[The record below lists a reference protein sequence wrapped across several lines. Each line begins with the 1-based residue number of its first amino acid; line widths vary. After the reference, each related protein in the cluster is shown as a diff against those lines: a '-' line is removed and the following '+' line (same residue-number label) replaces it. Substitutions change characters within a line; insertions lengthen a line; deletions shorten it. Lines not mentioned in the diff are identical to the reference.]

1 MRPAESM
8 CINQRHRRSCARV
21 ASMRN
26 WCDGRVRG
34 CDWQDL
40 FFKMMAIDHRFI
52 GLILRAKPVQV
63 SGGYSQ
69 LLISFLLLEWMDP
82 IRILLMVEKCCDTL
96 FALKIN
102 GCNLKITQLIQGRS
116 SEANTSIIVFQPFI
130 FKGVLFTS
138 GFVHP
143 KWSFEKPWKLVTHHK
158 DRDGTKGK
166 AKVRPVFFFFFWQFL
181 RMLPLNLERSF
192 PMSYALQLYPWRFR
206 WSIFLLGNTTFPS
219 FSMEVSIL
227 NFHNVSTDGVWSLSF
242 FGLELILVYSLR
254 HPCVSFLIYTAVQYQ
269 QVLP

>member
-1 MRPAESM
+1 MIRKWNETEPSISEVSVSQYERGITKIHLWKHEEPRILPPIFLVGTCRGSPRMRPAESM

-138 GFVHP
+138 GFVRP

-166 AKVRPVFFFFFWQFL
+166 AKVRPVFFSDNSSGCFL
-181 RMLPLNLERSF
+181 WTWNVLSPCLMPCSF
-192 PMSYALQLYPWRFR
+192 TPEGS
-206 WSIFLLGNTTFPS
+206 
-219 FSMEVSIL
+219 
-227 NFHNVSTDGVWSLSF
+227 DG
-242 FGLELILVYSLR
+242 
-254 HPCVSFLIYTAVQYQ
+254 QYFC
-269 QVLP
+269 